1 MQQRSD
7 KKSSLSLMKFLQSNQ
22 NGAALI
28 IGLMFVAILA
38 LAGSTAVVLT
48 STDLQIGR
56 NYKTNTQARSVAEA
70 GINEA
75 LYRLGLFPDG
85 TQAPPSGSMIN
96 INSITDAAIQPDTSK
111 ADWKVKILFSS
122 STPPASS
129 GDTVYTNTILTSQSW
144 PDLNYSPSTD
154 DSTALTIEFLKDS
167 SNNIIYYNGS
177 KTPSYYPVAS
187 GGDPGTG
194 YPVVVITSTG
204 KADGAVNKIQVR
216 AVRQPVNLKGE
227 AAVMVD
233 MGPDL
238 SGSALISG
246 FNHSITTTSSDEKD
260 GAKWYD
266 AETAFINTVDNHG
279 GGEASTVD
287 TDTDLIS
294 GEEEGSEVEIAYGQ
308 KLEASGHKPG
318 VWTTQPEDTVSP
330 GNIDVFGGDKQVVAG
345 VEKTHW
351 KKEGAPAWP
360 SLADLLGVSQETLD
374 NILAGAN
381 VTTAHMDGSG
391 KLTVAPRGVI
401 YIDNY
406 GGNLLKITASTP
418 SSDDGWGLM
427 YITGNARFEKLYFK
441 GLIYVEGD
449 ATIVSNFW
457 LLGCIAI
464 KGDAEGDFSAGNG
477 TFLYSAEALQYF
489 TNKGMKFAP
498 LSWMDDAI
506 SDGFSSSLYY

>member
-7 KKSSLSLMKFLQSNQ
+7 KKSSLSLMKFVQSNQ

-28 IGLMFVAILA
+28 IGLMFLAILA

-48 STDLQIGR
+48 STDLQIGG

-96 INSITDAAIQPDTSK
+96 INSITDAVIQPDTSK
-111 ADWKVKILFSS
+111 PNWKARILFSS

-129 GDTVYTNTILTSQSW
+129 GNDVYTNTILPSQNW
-144 PDLNYSPSTD
+144 PDLNYSVTSD
-154 DSTALTIEFLKDS
+154 GESALTIEFLKDVPG
-167 SNNIIYYNGS
+167 SNNIFYYDGS
-177 KTPSYYPVAS
+177 KTPSYYLVAS

-204 KADGAVNKIQVR
+204 KAGGAVNKILVR

-246 FNHSITTTSSDEKD
+246 FNHRINTAPSDEKD
-260 GAKWYD
+260 GPKWH
-266 AETAFINTVDNHG
+266 ATTAFINGIDNHG
-279 GGEASTVD
+279 GGELSTVD
-287 TDTDLIS
+287 TDTDLLS
-294 GEEEGSEVEIAYGQ
+294 GEEAGSEDEIAYGQ
-308 KLEASGHKPG
+308 KLRATGHKPG
-318 VWTTQPEDTVSP
+318 VWTTQPADTVVP
-330 GNIDVFGGDKQVVAG
+330 GNIDVFGGDA
-345 VEKTHW
+345 TTAW
-351 KKEGAPAWP
+351 KLEDVPNWP

-381 VTTAHMDGSG
+381 VTEADMSAG
-391 KLTVAPRGVI
+391 KLTVPPQGVI
-401 YIDNY
+401 YINNLGSD
-406 GGNLLKITASTP
+406 LLKITASTP

-441 GLIYVEGD
+441 GLIYIEGD

-464 KGDAEGDFSAGNG
+464 NGDAEGDFSAGNG

-498 LSWMDDAI
+498 LTWMDDAI